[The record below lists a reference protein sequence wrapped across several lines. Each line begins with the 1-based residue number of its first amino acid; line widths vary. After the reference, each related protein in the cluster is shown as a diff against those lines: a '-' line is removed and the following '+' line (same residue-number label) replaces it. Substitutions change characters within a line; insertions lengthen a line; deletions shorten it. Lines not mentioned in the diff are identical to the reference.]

1 MSMNREDRIVL
12 DQVRAVAC
20 TRTSALVTE
29 VWFIPTDHY
38 PIMVNQCISISNVTE
53 AWKHLFFVQ
62 LMEATFG
69 EIMSSTLQVR
79 YQGLPP

>member
-29 VWFIPTDHY
+29 V
-38 PIMVNQCISISNVTE
+38 
-53 AWKHLFFVQ
+53 
-62 LMEATFG
+62 
-69 EIMSSTLQVR
+69 
-79 YQGLPP
+79 